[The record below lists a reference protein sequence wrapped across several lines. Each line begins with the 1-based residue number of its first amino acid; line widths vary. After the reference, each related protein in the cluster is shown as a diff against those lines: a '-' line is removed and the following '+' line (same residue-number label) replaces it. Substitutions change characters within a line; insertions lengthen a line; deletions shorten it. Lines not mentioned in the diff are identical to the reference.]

1 MYSKDKITV
10 AWLDPGTVS
19 SDFAVSICDTFRE
32 CSDRI
37 AGRVIVRSGG
47 AITRGRNSAIAQFL
61 AASSDPWVLL
71 VDADMSFTPADVR
84 KLIDAADKDRAPV
97 VGGLCFAQSGQYVGS
112 FQTLLPT
119 IYMASEDKAESF
131 RPLWDYPKDQLVEC
145 DATGAAF
152 LLVHRR
158 VLEAVRE
165 KVGLGEWSWFHEGP
179 TSDLSSWLGEDVT
192 FCNLIKAAGF
202 PIYIHTGA
210 RTGHHKGVGYTLD
223 EAMYDQIMRGVQGD
237 A

>member
-1 MYSKDKITV
+1 MYPKDKITV

-19 SDFAVSICDTFRE
+19 SDFMVSICDAFRE
-32 CSDRI
+32 LSDRI
-37 AGRVIVRSGG
+37 AGRIIVRSGG
-47 AITRGRNSAIAQFL
+47 AITRGRNSSIAQFL
-61 AASSDPWVLL
+61 EQSKDQWLLL
-71 VDADMSFTPADVR
+71 VDADMSFTTADLR
-84 KLIDAADKDRAPV
+84 KLINAADKEFAPV

-119 IYMASEDKAESF
+119 IYLASDKREQAF
-131 RPLWDYPKDQLVEC
+131 VPMWDYPRDELVEC

-158 VLEAVRE
+158 VLEAIRD
-165 KVGLGEWSWFHEGP
+165 KVGLGPWSWFHEGP
-179 TSDLSSWLGEDVT
+179 TNDLASWLGEDVT

-210 RTGHHKGVGYTLD
+210 KTGHHKGVNYTLD
-223 EAMYDQIMRGVQGD
+223 EAMYDMISRGAAAD